1 MDQNVLLTQL
11 SMMRR
16 RVRCSGCGGMN
27 RREFLKRSVG
37 ATVLP
42 LGPGARAAATAE
54 GGPKRLIVIFL
65 RGAVDGLN
73 VVVPYAEPTYH
84 EVRPTIAIGG
94 PGTDQGALPLDG
106 RFGLHPALA
115 GLLPLWNDRKLAFVH
130 AAGSPDAT
138 RSHFD
143 AQVFIENG
151 TPGDTTTRDGWM
163 NRLLMA
169 LPGPHGP
176 TQAISIGP
184 TLPQIM
190 RGSLPVA
197 NLPLGAEAA
206 RPIPLDRPEV
216 SRAFDRLYAGN
227 DSLSETYRQAR
238 AVRAEL
244 LSDLASE
251 MREADNGAPPPSGF
265 PRRASRLA
273 YLIRRDRNIRI
284 AFASLGGWDTHV
296 NQGRSQGQLANRL
309 QPLGEGL
316 AALAKGL
323 GRDWDDTVIVV
334 ISEFGRTVRENGNGG
349 TDHGHG
355 NVVWVL
361 GGSVRGGRVYG
372 DWPGLAKA
380 QLYQGRDLAV
390 TTDYRAV
397 FAAILERHLGLAD
410 HQLAQIFPGLP
421 PARSNL
427 AEMLAA

>member
-1 MDQNVLLTQL
+1 
-11 SMMRR
+11 
-16 RVRCSGCGGMN
+16 MN
-27 RREFLKRSVG
+27 RRDFLRLSVG
-37 ATVLP
+37 TTLLP
-42 LGPGARAAATAE
+42 IGPAAWAAAAE

-73 VVVPYAEPTYH
+73 VVVPYGEPTYY
-84 EVRPTIAIGG
+84 EVRPTIAIGT
-94 PGTDQGALPLDG
+94 PGTDLGVLPLDG

-115 GLLPLWNDRKLAFVH
+115 SLLPLWSDRKLAFIH
-130 AAGSPDAT
+130 AAGSSDAT

-143 AQVFIENG
+143 AQLFIENG
-151 TPGDTTTRDGWM
+151 TPGDNTTRDGWM
-163 NRLLMA
+163 NRLLAA
-169 LPGPHGP
+169 LPDPHGP
-176 TQAISIGP
+176 TDAISVGP
-184 TLPQIM
+184 TLPQIL

-197 NLPLGAEAA
+197 NLPLGPEAA
-206 RPIPLDRPEV
+206 RRMPLDRPEI

-227 DSLSETYRQAR
+227 DSQSEAYREAR
-238 AVRAEL
+238 EARAEL
-244 LSDLASE
+244 LNDLASE
-251 MREADNGAPPPSGF
+251 MRRADNGAPPPSGF
-265 PRRASRLA
+265 PLEAARLA
-273 YLIRRDRNIRI
+273 RLIGRDRNIRL

-296 NQGRSQGQLANRL
+296 NQGKGKGQLANRL

-323 GRDWDDTVIVV
+323 GQDWDDTVVVV
-334 ISEFGRTVRENGNGG
+334 ISEFGRTVHENGNAG

-390 TTDYRAV
+390 TTDYRTV

-410 HQLAQIFPGLP
+410 RHLVQIFPGLP

-427 AEMLAA
+427 AEMLAI